1 MPSPRRT
8 LRAAAAI
15 LGAIVMGV
23 SLTGP
28 ASADDVLDDHTRLFV
43 DHQSTT
49 YQAARHLH
57 GQAKLDALRLGRY
70 PGATW
75 FTGGTPEEVRAD
87 VRALVRRTGRAVP
100 VLVAYDLPYRDCG
113 QYSAGGAL
121 STADYAAWIEAFA
134 AGIGNRPAVV
144 ILEPDGLGLI
154 PNHTS
159 ELDGSQNCTVDGPE
173 ATPEARFAQLNHAV
187 DVLGALPHTA
197 VYLDATHSSWQNVSE
212 SAFRLLKAGVQRA
225 DGFFL
230 NASNYEYTTN
240 QVFYGTWISQCIETA
255 VTSPGWSGDPVAAD
269 FPDCANQYWNG
280 GPEGTAI
287 ADLLGPWTGVALN
300 AYGEWSE
307 DATDPALN
315 VSGIS
320 ARYSVQAKT
329 HFVIDTSRNGQ
340 GPWDWAAA
348 GYPDA
353 GTAQSWCN
361 PPDRGLGLRPTTDT
375 GDPLVDAYLW
385 IKVPGESDGQC
396 TRDGSAGD
404 LDPERGV
411 VDPAAGQWF
420 AQQARELISLA
431 DPALWPWHRAHR

>member
-1 MPSPRRT
+1 M
-8 LRAAAAI
+8 
-15 LGAIVMGV
+15 
-23 SLTGP
+23 
-28 ASADDVLDDHTRLFV
+28 
-43 DHQSTT
+43 
-49 YQAARHLH
+49 
-57 GQAKLDALRLGRY
+57 
-70 PGATW
+70 
-75 FTGGTPEEVRAD
+75 
-87 VRALVRRTGRAVP
+87 
-100 VLVAYDLPYRDCG
+100 LVAYDLPYRDCG

-154 PNHTS
+154 PNYAS
-159 ELDGSQNCTVDGPE
+159 ELDGSQSCVVDGPE

-255 VTSPGWSGDPVAAD
+255 VTSPGWSGEPVAAD

-287 ADLLGPWTGVALN
+287 ADLLGPWTGVALSS
-300 AYGEWSE
+300 YGEWSE

-315 VSGIS
+315 VSGIN
-320 ARYSVQAKT
+320 ARYSVAGHDALRDRHQPQRPGTVGLGGRRVPRRRYRAELVQPAGPGPGPAADDR
-329 HFVIDTSRNGQ
+329 HGRPAGRRLPVDQ
-340 GPWDWAAA
+340 GPRRVRRPVHPRRVGRGRWTRSAAWWT
-348 GYPDA
+348 P
-353 GTAQSWCN
+353 
-361 PPDRGLGLRPTTDT
+361 LR
-375 GDPLVDAYLW
+375 A
-385 IKVPGESDGQC
+385 S
-396 TRDGSAGD
+396 GS
-404 LDPERGV
+404 
-411 VDPAAGQWF
+411 

-431 DPALWPWHRAHR
+431 EPPMWPWHRAHR